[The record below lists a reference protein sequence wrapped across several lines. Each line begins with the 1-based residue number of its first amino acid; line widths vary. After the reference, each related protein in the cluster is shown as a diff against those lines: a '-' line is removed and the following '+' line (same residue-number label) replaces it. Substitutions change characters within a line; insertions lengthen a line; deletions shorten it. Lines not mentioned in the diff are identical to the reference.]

1 MDITSV
7 GPVETGTR
15 DALAEFRD
23 REELPNY
30 NAALETLLDRC
41 EEDA

>member
-23 REELPNY
+23 QEDLANY
-30 NAALETLLDRC
+30 NEALQTLLNRC